1 MTALEARKLA
11 EEEIKAGRTPT
22 YTDLRD
28 WLEIVESFGQ
38 LKKIDNADWNL
49 EMGTLA
55 ELLGQESKGPV
66 PAVLFDNIKGYPKG
80 YRVLF
85 AQNAAFK
92 RMALNLGLPLDLSD
106 LDLVRALREKLA
118 AHKPIPHK
126 VVQKGP
132 ILENV
137 LSGKDINLL
146 KFPVPFMHELDGGRY
161 IGTGCLVITRD
172 PDEGWVNCGTYRGM
186 VHDENSM
193 GLYISPGKHGAI
205 QRQKYFD
212 QGKPCPVIISVG
224 QDPVLFMASGNEV
237 DYGVSEFDYAGGLRG
252 EPIEVIEGKATGLPF
267 PAQAEI
273 VIEGFMEPGDVKKEG
288 PFGEWTGYYASS
300 TRPEPVV
307 RVKNIYHR
315 NNPILCCAR
324 PGRPPSDYSLAKC
337 LVKAGL
343 IWDQVE
349 KAGVPDVKGVWCHEA
364 GGGRLLNIISIKQ
377 RYPGHA
383 RQAALVASQVHA
395 GAYLGRYVIV
405 VDDDIDPTNTFDVL
419 WALSS
424 RSDPVESIEILRR
437 CWSGPLD
444 PRIQPGKKGFNS
456 RAVIDACRPFE
467 WIKDFPPV
475 AESSPELKEK
485 VRSKWKK
492 VLEG

>member
-1 MTALEARKLA
+1 MTALEAKKFA
-11 EEEIKAGRTPT
+11 EKEIKAGRTPA
-22 YTDLRD
+22 YQDLRE
-28 WLEIVESFGQ
+28 WLEIVEGLGE
-38 LKKIDNADWNL
+38 LKRIDKADWNL

-55 ELLGQESKGPV
+55 ELVARESKGAV
-66 PAVLFDNIKGYPKG
+66 PAVLFDNIKDYPKG
-80 YRVLF
+80 YRALF
-85 AQNAAFK
+85 AQNASFK
-92 RMALNLGLPLDLSD
+92 RMALNLGLPLDLAG
-106 LDLVRALREKLA
+106 LDLVRAFRQKLA

-126 VVQKGP
+126 VVKKGP
-132 ILENV
+132 VLENV

-146 KFPVPFMHELDGGRY
+146 KFPVPFMHELDGGRF
-161 IGTGCLVITRD
+161 IGTGCLVITKD
-172 PDEGWVNCGTYRGM
+172 PEEGWVNFGTYRGM
-186 VHDENSM
+186 VHDEKSM
-193 GLYISPGKHGAI
+193 GLYISPGKHGRI
-205 QRQKYFD
+205 QRSKYFD
-212 QGKPCPVIISVG
+212 QGKPCPVVISVG
-224 QDPVLFMASGNEV
+224 QDPVLFMVSGNEV
-237 DYGVSEFDYAGGLRG
+237 DYGISEFDYAGGLKG
-252 EPIEVIEGKATGLPF
+252 APVEVIEGRATGLPF
-267 PAQAEI
+267 PAHAEI
-273 VIEGFMEPGDVKKEG
+273 VIEGFMQPEDVQKEG

-307 RVKNIYHR
+307 RVQNIYHR
-315 NNPILCCAR
+315 NDPILCCAR

-337 LVKAGL
+337 FVKAAL

-405 VDDDIDPTNTFDVL
+405 VDEDIDPTNTFDVL
-419 WALSS
+419 WALTT

-467 WIKDFPPV
+467 WMKDFPPV

-485 VRSKWKK
+485 VRAKWKK
-492 VLEG
+492 VIEG

>member
-1 MTALEARKLA
+1 MSAMEARKLA
-11 EEEIKAGRTPT
+11 EKEIKAGRTPS
-22 YTDLRD
+22 YQDLRD
-28 WLEIVESFGQ
+28 WIDIVDGLGE
-38 LKKIDNADWNL
+38 LKKVDDVDWNL

-55 ELLGQESKGPV
+55 ELIARESKGPV
-66 PAVLFDNIKGYPKG
+66 PAVLFDNVKGYSKG

-85 AQNAAFK
+85 AQNASFK
-92 RMALNLGLPLDLSD
+92 RMALNLGLPLDLSGP
-106 LDLVRALREKLA
+106 DLVRAFRQKLA
-118 AHKPIPHK
+118 AHQPIPHK
-126 VVQKGP
+126 VVKTGP
-132 ILENV
+132 VLENV

-161 IGTGCLVITRD
+161 IGTACLVITKD
-172 PDEGWVNCGTYRGM
+172 PEEGWVNFGTYRGM
-186 VHDENSM
+186 VHDEKSM
-193 GLYISPGKHGAI
+193 GLYISPGKHGRI
-205 QRQKYFD
+205 QVQKYFD

-224 QDPVLFMASGNEV
+224 QDPVLFMVSGNEV
-237 DYGVSEFDYAGGLRG
+237 DYGISEFDYAGGLKG
-252 EPIEVIEGKATGLPF
+252 SPIEVIEGKATGLPF
-267 PAQAEI
+267 PATAEI
-273 VIEGFMEPGDVKKEG
+273 VIEGFLRPGDVQKEG

-300 TRPEPVV
+300 VRPEPVL
-307 RVKNIYHR
+307 RIENIYHR
-315 NNPILCCAR
+315 NNPVLCCAR

-337 LVKAGL
+337 FVKAAL

-383 RQAALVASQVHA
+383 RQAMLAASQVHA
-395 GAYLGRYVIV
+395 GAYLGRYVFV

-419 WALSS
+419 WALVT
-424 RSDPVESIEILRR
+424 RSDPAESIEILRR

-467 WIKDFPPV
+467 WMKDFPPV
-475 AESSPELKEK
+475 AESSPELRDK
-485 VRSKWKK
+485 VRAKWKK
-492 VLEG
+492 VIEG